1 MKKLLLLIVPILIL
15 SAACKKDAVNNDV
28 QAPIEQE
35 QAQGEEQKTVETPP
49 VVASSVG
56 MPLDRASERV
66 TKKPF
71 AIYITKQNSPVTPER
86 FAGYHVGT
94 DFEAFPEEA
103 DIDVPVKAV
112 CDGKLLQKRTASGY
126 GGLAVQACT
135 INNQAVTI
143 VYGHV
148 KLSSVTAAIGTE
160 YKKGETIGI
169 LGKGYSAET
178 DNERKH
184 LHLGVHVGSAVNIAG
199 YVQNESQLS
208 GWMDFQDIV
217 K

>member
-15 SAACKKDAVNNDV
+15 SAACKKDVVNPDA

-35 QAQGEEQKTVETPP
+35 QTQTEQSDAVETPP
-49 VVASSVG
+49 AVASSLS
-56 MPLDRASERV
+56 MPLDRALERI

-86 FAGYHVGT
+86 FSGYHVGT
-94 DFEAFPEEA
+94 DFETFPEEA
-103 DIDVPVKAV
+103 DIDVSVKAI

-148 KLSSVTAAIGTE
+148 KLSSVSAVVGTE

-184 LHLGVHVGSAVNIAG
+184 LHLGVHVGSAINIAG
-199 YVQNESQLS
+199 YVQNQSLLS
-208 GWMDFQDIV
+208 GWFDFQELV

>member
-1 MKKLLLLIVPILIL
+1 MKKLLLLMVPVLIL
-15 SAACKKDAVNNDV
+15 SAACKKDVVNNGVPVPAQQD
-28 QAPIEQE
+28 
-35 QAQGEEQKTVETPP
+35 QAQGSEQGALETPP
-49 VVASSVG
+49 VVASTVG
-56 MPLDRASERV
+56 MPLDRSLERV

-71 AIYITKQNSPVTPER
+71 AIYITKQNSPVSPER
-86 FAGYHVGT
+86 FVGYHVGT

-103 DIDVPVKAV
+103 DTDVQVKAI

-135 INNQAVTI
+135 INNQAVTV
-143 VYGHV
+143 VYGHL
-148 KLSSVTAAIGTE
+148 KLSSIGAAVGTE

-169 LGKGYSAET
+169 LGKGYSTET

-184 LHLGVHVGSAVNIAG
+184 LHLGIHKGSAINIAG
-199 YVQNESQLS
+199 YVQSQSQLS
-208 GWMDFQDIV
+208 NWLDFQNLV